1 MVCTGSEMSII
12 IAGRYQ
18 NFTIAIALH
27 GGDEPAFFHL
37 FKKTGRPV
45 VSNAQMALD
54 KRDGCAPVFQDNGYS
69 LIVKRVCLA
78 ICRMFPTDTGR
89 HRLLPYRLPVFLR
102 YSWLLRAP
110 SGMTR
115 HDGLRRPKQMH
126 RERGSGNLCPA
137 ADTTCRPARVTSP
150 APIWSRMVRESI
162 LLLT

>member
-1 MVCTGSEMSII
+1 MSII

-69 LIVKRVCLA
+69 LIIKRVCLA
-78 ICRMFPTDTGR
+78 ICRMFPTDTGGIVLCR
-89 HRLLPYRLPVFLR
+89 TAFQYSFDIVGFSVLL
-102 YSWLLRAP
+102 
-110 SGMTR
+110 
-115 HDGLRRPKQMH
+115 Q
-126 RERGSGNLCPA
+126 E
-137 ADTTCRPARVTSP
+137 
-150 APIWSRMVRESI
+150 
-162 LLLT
+162 